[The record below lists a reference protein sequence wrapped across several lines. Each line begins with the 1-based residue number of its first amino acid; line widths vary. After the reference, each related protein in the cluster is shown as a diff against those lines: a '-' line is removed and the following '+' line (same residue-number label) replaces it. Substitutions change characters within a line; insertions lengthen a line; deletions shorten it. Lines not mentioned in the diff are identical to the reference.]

1 MGRVS
6 EWMIEQQE
14 RGYSESDGEI
24 CANCASDPALK
35 TWIADNLSS
44 TACTFCGDESEDAI
58 AASFD
63 DFVGIV
69 LDGIRF
75 DWNDPDNEG
84 IMYDGREGGY
94 QAPLSDTFEVFYGY
108 DISDND
114 NVVQAVI
121 DAVNTE
127 VWVERDFYR
136 GDDGER
142 LTYGWTW
149 FKHVTMHQSRF
160 LFLKNDGDKY
170 DDDIPPSQMLNVIA
184 SVISKDLATF
194 GFIKTIGEEVD
205 LYRIR
210 IGPAPFETAAAI
222 GPPPLEFATQANR
235 MSPAGISMFY
245 GALDIGTAK
254 AETFDLA
261 HHAGQIMSIGTFR
274 ALRPLRLLDLAD
286 LPDIPSV
293 FADET
298 RQFIHPMR
306 FLHAFAADLVKR
318 IARDGR
324 EHIEYVPTQIV
335 TEFFR
340 RVFRDAEG
348 QRLDGLLYRSS
359 RPGAGT
365 ACVLF
370 AENNQCAEADF
381 EGKPQNQF
389 LKLRAVTHEDCPI
402 APTAD

>member
-14 RGYSESDGEI
+14 RGYSGADGEI
-24 CANCASDPALK
+24 CTNCVSDPALK
-35 TWIADNLSS
+35 AWVAENLSS

-69 LDGIRF
+69 LGGIGF
-75 DWNDPDNEG
+75 DWNDPDDEG
-84 IMYDGREGGY
+84 IIYDGREGGY
-94 QAPLSDTFEVFYGY
+94 QASLSDTSDVFYDY
-108 DISDND
+108 DISDNND
-114 NVVQAVI
+114 VVQAVI
-121 DAVNTE
+121 DAVDTE
-127 VWVERDFYR
+127 AWVERDFYR

-142 LTYGWTW
+142 LTSGWTW

-184 SVISKDLATF
+184 SVISKDLAAF
-194 GFIKTIGEEVD
+194 DFIKIIGEDVD

-210 IGPAPFETAAAI
+210 IGTAPFETASAI
-222 GPPPLEFATQANR
+222 GPPPLEFATQTNR
-235 MSPAGISMFY
+235 MSPAGIPMFY
-245 GALDIGTAK
+245 GAFDIETAK
-254 AETFDLA
+254 AETFDAA
-261 HHAGQIMSIGTFR
+261 HHAGQIMSIGAFR
-274 ALRPLRLLDLAD
+274 ALRPLRLLDLTE

-340 RVFRDAEG
+340 RVFRDADG
-348 QRLDGLLYRSS
+348 KPLDGLLYRSS

-365 ACVLF
+365 ACVVF
-370 AENNQCAEADF
+370 AENDQCAEANF
-381 EGKPQNQF
+381 EGKPSKQF
-389 LKLRAVTHEDCPI
+389 LRLRAVTHEDCPL
-402 APTAD
+402 

>member
-14 RGYSESDGEI
+14 RGYSEADGDI
-24 CANCASDPALK
+24 CANCVTDPALK
-35 TWIADNLSS
+35 AWVADHLSS
-44 TACTFCGDESEDAI
+44 TACTFCGDESDDTI

-69 LDGIRF
+69 LGGIGF

-94 QAPLSDTFEVFYGY
+94 QASLSDTADVFYNY

-121 DAVNTE
+121 DAVDTE
-127 VWVERDFYR
+127 AWVERDFYR

-142 LTYGWTW
+142 LTSGWTW

-160 LFLKNDGDKY
+160 LFLKNEGDKY

-184 SVISKDLATF
+184 SIISKDLAPF
-194 GFIKTIGEEVD
+194 DFIKTIGEDVN

-210 IGPAPFETAAAI
+210 IGLTPFETAAEI

-235 MSPAGISMFY
+235 MSPAGIPMFY
-245 GALDIGTAK
+245 GAFDIDTAK
-254 AETFDLA
+254 VETFDVA
-261 HHAGQIMSIGTFR
+261 HHAGQIMSIGAFR
-274 ALRPLRLLDLAD
+274 ALRPLRLLDLAE

-298 RQFIHPMR
+298 RKFIHPMR

-340 RVFRDAEG
+340 RVFRDAQG
-348 QRLDGLLYRSS
+348 KPLDGLLYRSS

-370 AENNQCAEADF
+370 AENDQCAEADF
-381 EGKPQNQF
+381 VGKPSKQL
-389 LKLRAVTHEDCPI
+389 LKLHAVTHEECPL
-402 APTAD
+402 

>member
-14 RGYSESDGEI
+14 RGYSEADGDI
-24 CANCASDPALK
+24 CANCVTDPALK
-35 TWIADNLSS
+35 AWVADHLSS
-44 TACTFCGDESEDAI
+44 TACTFCGDESDDAI

-69 LDGIRF
+69 LGGIGF

-94 QAPLSDTFEVFYGY
+94 QASLSDTADVFYNY

-121 DAVNTE
+121 DAVDTE
-127 VWVERDFYR
+127 AWVERDFYR

-142 LTYGWTW
+142 LTSGWTW

-160 LFLKNDGDKY
+160 LFLKNEGDKY

-184 SVISKDLATF
+184 SIISKDLAPF
-194 GFIKTIGEEVD
+194 DFIKTIGEDVN

-210 IGPAPFETAAAI
+210 IGLTPFETAAEI

-235 MSPAGISMFY
+235 MSPAGIPMFY
-245 GALDIGTAK
+245 GAFDIDTAK
-254 AETFDLA
+254 VETFDVA
-261 HHAGQIMSIGTFR
+261 HHAGQIMSIGAFR
-274 ALRPLRLLDLAD
+274 ALRPLRLLDLAE

-298 RQFIHPMR
+298 RKFIHPMR

-340 RVFRDAEG
+340 RVFRDAQG
-348 QRLDGLLYRSS
+348 KPLDGLLYRSS

-370 AENNQCAEADF
+370 AENDQCAEADF
-381 EGKPQNQF
+381 VGKPSKQ
-389 LKLRAVTHEDCPI
+389 LLTLHAVTHEECPL
-402 APTAD
+402 

>member
-14 RGYSESDGEI
+14 RGYSEADGDI
-24 CANCASDPALK
+24 CANCVTDPALK
-35 TWIADNLSS
+35 AWVADHLSS
-44 TACTFCGDESEDAI
+44 TACTFCGDESDDAI

-69 LDGIRF
+69 LGGIGF

-94 QAPLSDTFEVFYGY
+94 QAPLSDTADVFYNY

-121 DAVNTE
+121 DAVDTE
-127 VWVERDFYR
+127 AWVERDFYR

-142 LTYGWTW
+142 LTSGWTW

-160 LFLKNDGDKY
+160 LFLKNEGDKY

-184 SVISKDLATF
+184 SIISKDLAPF
-194 GFIKTIGEEVD
+194 DFIKT
-205 LYRIR
+205 
-210 IGPAPFETAAAI
+210 
-222 GPPPLEFATQANR
+222 
-235 MSPAGISMFY
+235 
-245 GALDIGTAK
+245 
-254 AETFDLA
+254 FDVA
-261 HHAGQIMSIGTFR
+261 HHAGQIMSIGAFR
-274 ALRPLRLLDLAD
+274 ALRPLRLLDLAE

-298 RQFIHPMR
+298 RKFIHPMR

-348 QRLDGLLYRSS
+348 KPLDGLLYRSS

-370 AENNQCAEADF
+370 AENDQCAEADF
-381 EGKPQNQF
+381 VGKPSKQL
-389 LKLRAVTHEDCPI
+389 LKLHAVTHEECPI
-402 APTAD
+402 

>member
-14 RGYSESDGEI
+14 RGYSEADGEI
-24 CANCASDPALK
+24 CVDCVTDPALK
-35 TWIADNLSS
+35 AWVEANPIS
-44 TACTFCGDESEDAI
+44 TACSFCGAESDDAI

-63 DFVGIV
+63 DFVGVV
-69 LDGIRF
+69 LTGVGF
-75 DWNDPDNEG
+75 DWNHPDSEG
-84 IMYDGREGGY
+84 IMYIGREGGY
-94 QAPLSDTFEVFYGY
+94 QAPLSDTDEVIADY

-114 NVVQAVI
+114 DVVQAVI
-121 DAVNTE
+121 DAIDTE
-127 VWVERDFYR
+127 AWVERDFYR
-136 GDDGER
+136 GDDGQR
-142 LTYGWTW
+142 LTSGWTW

-170 DDDIPPSQMLNVIA
+170 DDDIPPSQMLGTIGG
-184 SVISKDLATF
+184 VISSDLAAYPL
-194 GFIKTIGEEVD
+194 IKTLGEETD

-210 IGPAPFETAAAI
+210 IGAAPFATAAAI

-235 MSPAGISMFY
+235 MSPAGIPMFY
-245 GALDIGTAK
+245 GAFDVETARL
-254 AETFDLA
+254 ETFDPA
-261 HHAGQIMSIGTFR
+261 HHAGQLMSIGTFR
-274 ALRPLRLLDLAD
+274 ALRPLRLLDLANI
-286 LPDIPSV
+286 PDIPSV
-293 FADET
+293 FAEET
-298 RQFIHPMR
+298 QALIHPMR

-348 QRLDGLLYRSS
+348 EPLDGLTYRSS
-359 RPGAGT
+359 RDGGAN

-370 AENNQCAEADF
+370 CENDQCAEPDF
-381 EGKPQNQF
+381 EGKPYQQM
-389 LKLRAVTHEDCPI
+389 LKMVAVAHEDCPP
-402 APTAD
+402 AAGAV

>member
-14 RGYSESDGEI
+14 RGYSGADGEI
-24 CANCASDPALK
+24 CVKCVTDPALK
-35 TWIADNLSS
+35 AWIGDNLIS
-44 TACTFCGDESEDAI
+44 TTCSFCGEDSDDVI

-63 DFVGIV
+63 EFVGIV
-69 LDGIRF
+69 LAGIGF
-75 DWNDPDNEG
+75 DWNDPGTEG
-84 IMYDGREGGY
+84 IMYIGREGGY
-94 QAPLSDTFEVFYGY
+94 QAPLSDSADVFYGY
-108 DISDND
+108 NISDD
-114 NVVQAVI
+114 DDVMQAII
-121 DAVNTE
+121 DAVDTDS
-127 VWVERDFYR
+127 WVERDFYR

-142 LTYGWTW
+142 LKSGWSW
-149 FKHVTMHQSRF
+149 FKYVTMHQSRF
-160 LFLKNDGDKY
+160 LFLQNHGDRY

-184 SVISKDLATF
+184 SVISKDLAAYD
-194 GFIKTIGEEVD
+194 FIKTFAEDVD
-205 LYRIR
+205 LFRIR
-210 IGPAPFETAAAI
+210 IGAAPFDTAAAI
-222 GPPPLEFATQANR
+222 GPPPIEYATQANR
-235 MSPAGISMFY
+235 MSPAGIPMFY
-245 GALDIGTAK
+245 GAFDIATAK
-254 AETFDLA
+254 AETFDPA

-274 ALRPLRLLDLAD
+274 ALRPLRLLDLAE

-293 FADET
+293 FADDT

-340 RVFRDAEG
+340 RVFRDVEG
-348 QRLDGLLYRSS
+348 QPLDGLLYRSS

-370 AENNQCAEADF
+370 VENDQCAEADF
-381 EGKPQNQF
+381 EGKPFKQL
-389 LKLRAVTHEDCPI
+389 LKLCAVAHENCPQ
-402 APTAD
+402 APAPD

>member
-14 RGYSESDGEI
+14 RGYSEADGDI
-24 CANCASDPALK
+24 CANCVTDPALK
-35 TWIADNLSS
+35 AWVADHLSS
-44 TACTFCGDESEDAI
+44 TACTFCGDESDDAI

-69 LDGIRF
+69 LGGIGF

-94 QAPLSDTFEVFYGY
+94 QASLSDTADVFYNY

-121 DAVNTE
+121 DAVDTE
-127 VWVERDFYR
+127 AWVERDFYR

-142 LTYGWTW
+142 LTSGWTW

-160 LFLKNDGDKY
+160 LFLKNEGDKY

-184 SVISKDLATF
+184 SIISKDLAPF
-194 GFIKTIGEEVD
+194 DFIKTIGEDVN
-205 LYRIR
+205 LSRIR
-210 IGPAPFETAAAI
+210 IGLTPFETAAEI

-235 MSPAGISMFY
+235 MSPAGIPMFY
-245 GALDIGTAK
+245 GAFDIDTAK
-254 AETFDLA
+254 VETFDVA
-261 HHAGQIMSIGTFR
+261 HHAGQIMSIGAFR
-274 ALRPLRLLDLAD
+274 ALRPLRLLDLAE

-298 RQFIHPMR
+298 RKFIHPMR

-340 RVFRDAEG
+340 RVFRDAQG
-348 QRLDGLLYRSS
+348 KPLDGLLYRSS

-370 AENNQCAEADF
+370 AENDQCAEADF
-381 EGKPQNQF
+381 VGKPSKQL
-389 LKLRAVTHEDCPI
+389 LKLHAVTHEECPL
-402 APTAD
+402 